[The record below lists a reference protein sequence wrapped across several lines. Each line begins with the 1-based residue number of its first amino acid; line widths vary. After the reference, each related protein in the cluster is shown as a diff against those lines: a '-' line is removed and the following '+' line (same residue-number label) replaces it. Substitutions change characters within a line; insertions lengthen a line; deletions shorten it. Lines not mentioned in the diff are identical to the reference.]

1 MNVSLSASAP
11 RYSRWWIFP
20 LSCLFRQRER
30 RGKKN
35 NPQHRLLNIIIRA
48 RNYESVR
55 GGAKKNHKH
64 APATLRWLLE
74 AKLGQKCAEKNSI
87 ISNYNFPLRSRLS
100 WDLWDGIFME
110 LSLDFPPDSMMLH
123 NTCNGEFMNPYMARL
138 LIFTFNALASKWRWR
153 EKKHGSFSKCPSS
166 SS

>member
-1 MNVSLSASAP
+1 MSYERFPFRLGAEIFTMVDFSIKLLVSP
-11 RYSRWWIFP
+11 KRT
-20 LSCLFRQRER
+20 QRE
-30 RGKKN
+30 KN
-35 NPQHRLLNIIIRA
+35 NPQHRLFNIIIRA

-100 WDLWDGIFME
+100 
-110 LSLDFPPDSMMLH
+110 
-123 NTCNGEFMNPYMARL
+123 
-138 LIFTFNALASKWRWR
+138 
-153 EKKHGSFSKCPSS
+153 
-166 SS
+166 

>member
-64 APATLRWLLE
+64 APTTVIRGE
-74 AKLGQKCAEKNSI
+74 AGTKMCGEKFN
-87 ISNYNFPLRSRLS
+87 NFQL
-100 WDLWDGIFME
+100 
-110 LSLDFPPDSMMLH
+110 
-123 NTCNGEFMNPYMARL
+123 
-138 LIFTFNALASKWRWR
+138 
-153 EKKHGSFSKCPSS
+153 
-166 SS
+166 